1 MARRWQKQTPKTKTK
16 TRIPRLN
23 KIPFLMEEPTTAPTV
38 GPNITAT
45 PSLAPTAS
53 PTTVSPTTL
62 APTKGPTVS
71 PTTADPTKGPTVYP
85 TTAVP
90 IGRPME
96 TLATTIPT
104 AGPDKRRRNIDE
116 DKEEG
121 DEREEDV
128 LVYDPSLRHQRRKW
142 DMFKGVLNN
151 FNSIV
156 EYEDGR

>member
-38 GPNITAT
+38 GPATTAT
-45 PSLAPTAS
+45 AN
-53 PTTVSPTTL
+53 
-62 APTKGPTVS
+62 
-71 PTTADPTKGPTVYP
+71 PTKGPTVYP

-90 IGRPME
+90 IRRPARNP
-96 TLATTIPT
+96 ATRIPT
-104 AGPDKRRRNIDE
+104 AGIDE
-116 DKEEG
+116 HRRSRDK
-121 DEREEDV
+121 DNEREEDV

-151 FNSIV
+151 FNLIV
-156 EYEDGR
+156 EYEDDG

>member
-38 GPNITAT
+38 GPTITAT

-62 APTKGPTVS
+62 A
-71 PTTADPTKGPTVYP
+71 PTKGPTVYP

-156 EYEDGR
+156 EYEDGG